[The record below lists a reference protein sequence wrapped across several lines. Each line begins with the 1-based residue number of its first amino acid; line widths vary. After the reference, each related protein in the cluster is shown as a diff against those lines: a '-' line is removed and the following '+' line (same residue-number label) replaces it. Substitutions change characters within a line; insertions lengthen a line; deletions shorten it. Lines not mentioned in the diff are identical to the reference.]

1 MNAQSLLREMFDQMV
16 LGKDA
21 ALIERYYHPD
31 FQLTTNGLVQDF
43 ASSAAGH
50 RAVYATEICYA
61 VEYDD
66 DAWVTTDDRV
76 AGRVWITTSRPGEA
90 PTKIEVVLVATVV
103 GGRFHRLWELT
114 WPDWSRLRAFD
125 SYDSGADAGSADR

>member
-43 ASSAAGH
+43 ASFAAGH
-50 RAVYATEICYA
+50 RAVYATEIRYA
-61 VEYDD
+61 AGDETLAATLAAAIPGAVVVESDEPAKGTVHLVLGAD
-66 DAWVTTDDRV
+66 FNGVGQPVTAPEPTAPAVRGHLH
-76 AGRVWITTSRPGEA
+76 GRG
-90 PTKIEVVLVATVV
+90 
-103 GGRFHRLWELT
+103 HRL
-114 WPDWSRLRAFD
+114 PF
-125 SYDSGADAGSADR
+125 